1 MQSTHLQ
8 HMATC
13 STFGASRSTSMA
25 PTDLQIH
32 PSHPIFEEKRCMLRA
47 LWLELHM

>member
-13 STFGASRSTSMA
+13 STSGASRSTSMP
-25 PTDLQIH
+25 PTDFQIYH
-32 PSHPIFEEKRCMLRA
+32 SHPIFEEKRCMLRA
-47 LWLELHM
+47 L